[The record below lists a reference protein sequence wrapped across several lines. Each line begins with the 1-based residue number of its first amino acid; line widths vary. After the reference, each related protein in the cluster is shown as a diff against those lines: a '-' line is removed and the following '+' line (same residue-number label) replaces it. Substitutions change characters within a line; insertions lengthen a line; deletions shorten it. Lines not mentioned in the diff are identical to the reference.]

1 MTTLVYKN
9 NYDDYIMQEQNN
21 TDKYLEM
28 YIRYNDLEN
37 IVYKLRNYNYNNKYL
52 EEIKLDNKIINHIID
67 MYINNYDLF
76 INLTDKQLFRLI
88 KVKYMELEKSNIFMD
103 DYINNA
109 V

>member
-52 EEIKLDNKIINHIID
+52 EEIKLDNKIINYIID

-88 KVKYMELEKSNIFMD
+88 KVKYMELEKRDLVKIK
-103 DYINNA
+103 
-109 V
+109 